1 MKALPSSGWLRECSL
16 LPEVRLSGGGVLRQE
31 LPKQEVVLL
40 RRWQIDWKRAVGGQP
55 QRLLHGER
63 GTTRGRPLR
72 GPTLLR
78 VAPVG
83 MTEVLAWGDPVADEL
98 LEFLQLGEATALL
111 ARPQ

>member
-1 MKALPSSGWLRECSL
+1 MALRKCPL
-16 LPEVRLSGGGVLRQE
+16 LPEVRLSGVGVLRQE
-31 LPKQEVVLL
+31 VPKQEVVL

-55 QRLLHGER
+55 QRLLGDER

-72 GPTLLR
+72 GPALLR

-83 MTEVLAWGDPVADEL
+83 MTEVLPWGDPVAHEL

>member
-1 MKALPSSGWLRECSL
+1 MPSSGWLRECSL
-16 LPEVRLSGGGVLRQE
+16 LLEVRLSGGGVLRQE
-31 LPKQEVVLL
+31 VPKQEVVLL
-40 RRWQIDWKRAVGGQP
+40 RRWQIDWKRSVGDRL
-55 QRLLHGER
+55 QRLVRGER
-63 GTTRGRPLR
+63 GTTRGGLC
-72 GPTLLR
+72 GPALLG